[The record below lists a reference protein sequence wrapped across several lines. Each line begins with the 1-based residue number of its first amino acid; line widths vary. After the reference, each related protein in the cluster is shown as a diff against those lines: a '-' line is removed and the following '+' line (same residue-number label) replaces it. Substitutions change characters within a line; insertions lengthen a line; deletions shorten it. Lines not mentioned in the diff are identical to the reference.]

1 MNCYQKLA
9 TILVFKTHLQS
20 IGLEL
25 KALTP
30 TKTENKTTKILFEL
44 RFHGKLHF
52 YQLSPKKCPLNLERM
67 LSSYPRLALFIG
79 KQVNPEW
86 LNRQFYCEVNLPLY
100 SFSTVEGSFGWSVML
115 NTESP
120 AAVEG
125 AVTSDRHQQRDV
137 NSRVRR
143 QV

>member
-1 MNCYQKLA
+1 MKTQQEKRTLWTQSAKELVHRMNCYQKLA

-52 YQLSPKKCPLNLERM
+52 YQLSPKKKKN
-67 LSSYPRLALFIG
+67 
-79 KQVNPEW
+79 V
-86 LNRQFYCEVNLPLY
+86 
-100 SFSTVEGSFGWSVML
+100 
-115 NTESP
+115 
-120 AAVEG
+120 
-125 AVTSDRHQQRDV
+125 H
-137 NSRVRR
+137 
-143 QV
+143 